1 MTKSGMSKQYDLEE
15 RTLRFTKDAIKFINN
30 VPRTLANKEIAKQVV
45 RSSGSVG
52 ANYIEANEA
61 LSKKDFRMRIKI
73 CRKEAK
79 ETIYWLKL
87 IEVDNEG
94 ADGKREML
102 IDESTQL
109 KKIFSAIEE
118 KSRYKFDFF
127 GLYFEI
133 WDLYVICNL
142 EFKILGV
149 EHVYLRYMGWT

>member
-1 MTKSGMSKQYDLEE
+1 MIKIGNSKQYDLEE
-15 RTLRFTKDAIKFINN
+15 RTLRFTKDVIKFINAI
-30 VPRTLANKEIAKQVV
+30 PRTLANNEIAKQVV

-94 ADGKREML
+94 ADGKRETL

-118 KSRYKFDFF
+118 KSR
-127 GLYFEI
+127 
-133 WDLYVICNL
+133 
-142 EFKILGV
+142 
-149 EHVYLRYMGWT
+149 